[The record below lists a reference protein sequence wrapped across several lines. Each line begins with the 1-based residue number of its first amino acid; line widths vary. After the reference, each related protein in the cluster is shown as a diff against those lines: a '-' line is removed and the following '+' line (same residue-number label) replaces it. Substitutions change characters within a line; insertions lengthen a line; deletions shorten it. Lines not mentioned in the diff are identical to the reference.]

1 MADVIITGDDD
12 SVSSEWC
19 PEVLPYENTDSYD
32 GAIIGNSANKESR
45 KNQPQKDCSQEIQ
58 PSENCVSLLLSLRN
72 SERSEALASF
82 PSQVGSLKMTLR
94 FRVCRSRSSLQVEET
109 VRHLQTRLKDP

>member
-72 SERSEALASF
+72 SERSEALASVA
-82 PSQVGSLKMTLR
+82 SQVGSLR
-94 FRVCRSRSSLQVEET
+94 FRVCRSRSSLQVVET

>member
-32 GAIIGNSANKESR
+32 GAIIGK
-45 KNQPQKDCSQEIQ
+45 KDCSQEIQ

-72 SERSEALASF
+72 SERSEALASV

-94 FRVCRSRSSLQVEET
+94 FRVCRSRSSLQVVET